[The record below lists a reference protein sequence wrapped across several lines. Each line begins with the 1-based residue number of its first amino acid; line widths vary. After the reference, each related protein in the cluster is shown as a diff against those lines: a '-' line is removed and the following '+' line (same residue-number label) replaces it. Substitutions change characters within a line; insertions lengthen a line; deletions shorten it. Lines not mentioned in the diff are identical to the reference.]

1 MSTAADIKTQ
11 IKTYLDDLVTAGT
24 LAAAISD
31 DFKRGIFDRDFTA
44 YPVAILQTAAIE
56 CSIKTGV
63 HDERNYEFEIIVVS
77 KGDDV
82 ASVTQVEDLQEAMLD
97 KFAAAPT
104 LNNTCQKSIPSS
116 SAPQPFMSRG
126 SNYIV
131 FKFVIQAQKLKLLTF
146 V

>member
-1 MSTAADIKTQ
+1 MSTAANIKAQ

-24 LAAAISD
+24 LAEAISD
-31 DFKRGIFDRDFTA
+31 DFKKGIFDRDFSA
-44 YPVAILQTAAIE
+44 YPVAVLQTAAIE

-63 HDERNYEFEIIVVS
+63 QDERNYEFEIIVIS

-82 ASVTQVEDLQEAMLD
+82 SSVTQVEDLQEAMLD
-97 KFAAAPT
+97 KFAAVPT
-104 LNNTCQKSIPSS
+104 MNNTCEKSIPSS
-116 SAPQPFMSRG
+116 SAPQPIMSRG